1 MKRGSLKIKRGGGR
15 GGGEALPLR
24 GTAAAS
30 NSIHTACEP
39 SSSSRRKQEGKA
51 PRISSLREGGC
62 SLLTM
67 HSTQEGSLL
76 FAFAQHLYTH
86 THTYR
91 HRCKNTEACSQQ
103 RHSTHA
109 HTPIPRRR
117 RRLAKRKETK
127 QIDRIQ
133 VKSCAPRNTAAV
145 ARPLSGSEAQ
155 CDAAGMYVHQQ
166 PSSSPPSFPSFH
178 RAVLARSRLS
188 ICFVVTEKKK
198 NAVLCPT
205 ESKNWTHSCS

>member
-1 MKRGSLKIKRGGGR
+1 MRAQFFKQKETRRKSSADQQPKRRRVQSSHNAFHPRRKSFVCFCP
-15 GGGEALPLR
+15 A
-24 GTAAAS
+24 
-30 NSIHTACEP
+30 SIHTHTHIQTQMQKHR
-39 SSSSRRKQEGKA
+39 SM
-51 PRISSLREGGC
+51 L
-62 SLLTM
+62 
-67 HSTQEGSLL
+67 STE
-76 FAFAQHLYTH
+76 AQHTR
-86 THTYR
+86 T
-91 HRCKNTEACSQQ
+91 
-103 RHSTHA
+103 

-117 RRLAKRKETK
+117 RTLAKRKETK

-166 PSSSPPSFPSFH
+166 PSSPPPSFPSFH